1 MENYEEYLMAALH
14 DSGLLLRQTFSASK
28 GRYVQKESGIKL
40 SRFLKRRDMLPR
52 QRYSNRLWPALLG
65 LLLVFAFSCGSKAR
79 YAGLY
84 EARDSESQKPSETYI
99 ELKENGEGVWRVKDE
114 ENSFSWYV
122 KGSEIR
128 MNTKAGGIIV
138 AKIQNDTLEI
148 TLPAGKKM
156 SFKKVK

>member
-1 MENYEEYLMAALH
+1 M
-14 DSGLLLRQTFSASK
+14 
-28 GRYVQKESGIKL
+28 
-40 SRFLKRRDMLPR
+40 
-52 QRYSNRLWPALLG
+52 
-65 LLLVFAFSCGSKAR
+65 
-79 YAGLY
+79 
-84 EARDSESQKPSETYI
+84 
-99 ELKENGEGVWRVKDE
+99 KDE

>member
-1 MENYEEYLMAALH
+1 MVP
-14 DSGLLLRQTFSASK
+14 Q
-28 GRYVQKESGIKL
+28 
-40 SRFLKRRDMLPR
+40 P
-52 QRYSNRLWPALLG
+52 RYSNRLWPALLC
-65 LLLVFAFSCGSKAR
+65 LLLVFTFSCGSKAR

-84 EARDSESQKPSETYI
+84 EARDGESQKPSETYI
-99 ELKENGEGVWRVKDE
+99 EIKENGEGIWRVKDE

-122 KGSEIR
+122 KGNEIR
-128 MNTKAGGIIV
+128 LNTKAGGIIV